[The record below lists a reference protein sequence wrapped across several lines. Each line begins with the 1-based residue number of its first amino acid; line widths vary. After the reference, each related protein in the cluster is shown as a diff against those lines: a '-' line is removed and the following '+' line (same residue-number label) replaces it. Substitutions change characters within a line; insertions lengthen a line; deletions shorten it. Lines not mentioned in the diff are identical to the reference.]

1 MAGELS
7 FRELLSPHSSGDE
20 LERLV
25 RYSELLEAWSGRH
38 NLVSWK
44 SRDELLHRHLLDA
57 LAARELIGGTGALL
71 DAGSGAGL
79 PGIPLL
85 AANPGWT
92 GVLLE
97 PRQKRWAFLRL
108 VIRELELQ
116 VVVRRRRFQDDN
128 GAGGPFRLIT
138 ARALGRYAELLQW
151 SRDHLA
157 DGGRV
162 LIWGTER
169 VEEELSKLPKWSVL
183 SSPLPGLE
191 RGRLVQL
198 ERCFT

>member
-1 MAGELS
+1 VAGELS
-7 FRELLSPHSSGDE
+7 FRELLSPHTAGDE

-25 RYSELLEAWSGRH
+25 RYAELLEHWSSRH
-38 NLVSWK
+38 SLVSWK
-44 SRDELLHRHLLDA
+44 SRDELVRRHLLDA
-57 LAARELIGGTGALL
+57 LAARELFGGVGALL
-71 DAGSGAGL
+71 DIGSGAGL

-108 VIRELELQ
+108 VIRELALAA
-116 VVVRRRRFQDDN
+116 VVRRRRFQDDN
-128 GAGGPFRLIT
+128 GEGGPFQRIT
-138 ARALGRYAELLQW
+138 VRALGGYAELLEW
-151 SRDHLA
+151 SRFHLA

-162 LIWGTER
+162 LVWGTDL
-169 VEEELSKLPKWSVL
+169 VEEELSKLPRWRVL
-183 SSPLPGLE
+183 SSPLPSLD

-198 ERCFT
+198 ERCST